1 MFTHARRPYQG
12 YHITSG
18 KTHPRFQG
26 ILGFLD
32 QLLHI
37 SPESGDNKQNPV
49 GLITCICQI
58 ISQEQQYFHISKDA
72 KIVGESLY
80 LYQNS
85 NLSFWKT
92 IASSVMWLYTPLF
105 SSKLTLLT
113 ALATLSRIFSL
124 IICLSDIA
132 AIVDHFDVT
141 NHTQRLQIHYIYPT
155 IVPSW
160 EKMKV
165 VSDFRFLRTPLFISE
180 RIGCFLRSSTCKLTT
195 TWKLI

>member
-37 SPESGDNKQNPV
+37 SPESGDNKKNPV

-85 NLSFWKT
+85 NLSF
-92 IASSVMWLYTPLF
+92 
-105 SSKLTLLT
+105 
-113 ALATLSRIFSL
+113 
-124 IICLSDIA
+124 
-132 AIVDHFDVT
+132 
-141 NHTQRLQIHYIYPT
+141 
-155 IVPSW
+155 
-160 EKMKV
+160 
-165 VSDFRFLRTPLFISE
+165 
-180 RIGCFLRSSTCKLTT
+180 
-195 TWKLI
+195 